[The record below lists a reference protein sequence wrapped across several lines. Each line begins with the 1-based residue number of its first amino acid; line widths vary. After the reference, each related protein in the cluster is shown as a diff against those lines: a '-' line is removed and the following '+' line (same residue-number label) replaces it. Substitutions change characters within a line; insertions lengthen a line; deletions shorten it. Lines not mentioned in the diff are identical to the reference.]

1 MNTDNIT
8 IMSSDAKINNPVG
21 LYVAYDK
28 VPDRSQDDF
37 FKSLTNNDLSK
48 IIHSNYW
55 EGNKGGDQDKRY
67 IICMSKEYNDS
78 LTDDFK
84 KENKLSVVRFI
95 PSMHKLKEGTTH
107 GFYVTSN
114 VEFRDFSKNLIALFK
129 TFEDK
134 KFIQSDSFEI
144 TFPKAYPD
152 GKLRNYSMVTF
163 KKSND
168 NNFPKAYIRKLKALV
183 DNSTF
188 NDVKFSIDWLSIKV
202 MKDIKKGQNK
212 KQKENNAQKV
222 EEITVSA

>member
-1 MNTDNIT
+1 M
-8 IMSSDAKINNPVG
+8 G

-28 VPDRSQDDF
+28 LPDRSQEDF
-37 FKSLTNNDLSK
+37 LKSLTNNDTSK
-48 IIHSNYW
+48 IVHSNFW
-55 EGNKGGDQDKRY
+55 DGNKGGDKDKRY
-67 IICMSKEYNDS
+67 IVCMPKEYNDS
-78 LTDDFK
+78 LTDEFK
-84 KENKLSVVRFI
+84 KENKLSIVRFI
-95 PSMHKLKEGTTH
+95 PNMHKLKEGTTH

-114 VEFRDFSKNLIALFK
+114 VEFKDFSKNLIALFK
-129 TFEDK
+129 AFEDK

-152 GKLRNYSMVTF
+152 GKLRNYAMVTF

-188 NDVKFSIDWLSIKV
+188 NGVKFTIDWLSIKV

-212 KQKENNAQKV
+212 KQKENDTQRE